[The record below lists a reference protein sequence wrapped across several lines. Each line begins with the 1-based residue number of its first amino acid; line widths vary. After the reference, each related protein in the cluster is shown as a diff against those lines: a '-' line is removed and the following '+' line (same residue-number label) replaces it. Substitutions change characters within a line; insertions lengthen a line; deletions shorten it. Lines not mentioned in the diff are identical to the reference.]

1 MDETQA
7 APPADPQQPVEAAP
21 PAAEQAQQTTAPETP
36 TTDAG
41 LMRAY
46 TQATQ
51 KLSAVASA
59 LGIAKTSTPEQFVA
73 AINERRQAIAM
84 ADAELEQDPRLA
96 AQAAAL
102 RAREERF
109 ARQTY
114 GASADLAST
123 LMEAA
128 RAGGGILELAEIVDQ
143 AVIEAA
149 ASRFAGATPA
159 PAGGSP
165 APAPQVP
172 PGVLPQQAPE
182 RTLAMDDARGNAGMF
197 VPGITPDREKGPGEF
212 FKNLREKVN
221 PALRW

>member
-1 MDETQA
+1 MDETPQT
-7 APPADPQQPVEAAP
+7 PPVDPQQPVTAAP
-21 PAAEQAQQTTAPETP
+21 PPEQAQLTTAPEVP

-41 LMRAY
+41 LLKAF
-46 TQATQ
+46 TQ
-51 KLSAVASA
+51 KSQTLSAVASA
-59 LGIAKTSTPEQFVA
+59 LGIAKTSTPEQFVE
-73 AINERRQAIAM
+73 AISARRQAIAV

-114 GASADLAST
+114 GASADLATT

-128 RAGGGILELAEIVDQ
+128 RSGGSLIELAEIVDQ
-143 AVIEAA
+143 HVIEAA

-182 RTLAMDDARGNAGMF
+182 RALVMDDASGGAGMYQA
-197 VPGITPDREKGPGEF
+197 GITPDRAKGPGEF